1 MPEMDY
7 THLTQDERY
16 QIYILKKAGHNQNAI
31 ASLMNRDKSA
41 ISRELAR
48 NKGRRG
54 YRQKQAQ
61 EFAVARKQATV
72 NGRHIAP
79 ETWAFAQ
86 AKLALQWSPEQIAG
100 YLKTHG
106 EPTVSHETLYRRIYA
121 DQLYLDPT
129 KVDAAFYAG
138 MKMHYT
144 EAQIMELGA
153 FIAFHYGMQVFM
165 RTLQAFPLR
174 GPGGAP
180 VSQEEA
186 KLIYG
191 PRVGR

>member
-16 QIYILKKAGHNQNAI
+16 QIYILKKAGHNQNVI

-54 YRQKQAQ
+54 YRPKQAQ

-72 NGRHIAP
+72 NGRRIAP

-106 EPTVSHETLYRRIYA
+106 EPTSTSPMPMLLGSA
-121 DQLYLDPT
+121 APT
-129 KVDAAFYAG
+129 KTPTASFGSTSPRSNVSIPSTNRRSISSCTDSTTNLENASVS
-138 MKMHYT
+138 
-144 EAQIMELGA
+144 E
-153 FIAFHYGMQVFM
+153 
-165 RTLQAFPLR
+165 PLTR
-174 GPGGAP
+174 C
-180 VSQEEA
+180 S
-186 KLIYG
+186 
-191 PRVGR
+191 